1 MKLGERVSWLMG
13 TLQRYLFPPLEECGE
28 RPLTGKEQQ
37 LASILEV
44 LQIERFNSRM
54 KEEFG
59 GGNVKVR
66 GARKVGLHLM
76 LGVIALF
83 AGQLLKLIS

>member
-1 MKLGERVSWLMG
+1 MVEERLFSLTINSGKLSMLKLIEYFLK
-13 TLQRYLFPPLEECGE
+13 TNLQV
-28 RPLTGKEQQ
+28 
-37 LASILEV
+37 I
-44 LQIERFNSRM
+44 
-54 KEEFG
+54 
-59 GGNVKVR
+59 